1 MVLGPG
7 LISQPAARSGL
18 PSSSGSKP
26 SSANSQKTT
35 RKFHMQQEIK
45 QLSRIT
51 DFLTRD
57 NCYKMLQNYFRLVL
71 LNNGTEDLSSKES
84 QFFFHSSTTKFSLP
98 QNNEITSETV
108 AEASEHTG
116 FSWLGKLPEADLLK
130 ASEESQL
137 LENYTLTL
145 FGP

>member
-57 NCYKMLQNYFRLVL
+57 NYYKMLQNYFRLVL

-84 QFFFHSSTTKFSLP
+84 QFFFT
-98 QNNEITSETV
+98 
-108 AEASEHTG
+108 AA
-116 FSWLGKLPEADLLK
+116 
-130 ASEESQL
+130 
-137 LENYTLTL
+137 
-145 FGP
+145 

>member
-1 MVLGPG
+1 MASRISRNRH
-7 LISQPAARSGL
+7 LIKVEILRKWNTQEPIACPHGTRTRSNISTTARSGL

-45 QLSRIT
+45 KLSRIT

-84 QFFFHSSTTKFSLP
+84 QFFFHNGITKFSLP
-98 QNNEITSETV
+98 QNNEITSV
-108 AEASEHTG
+108 R
-116 FSWLGKLPEADLLK
+116 F
-130 ASEESQL
+130 
-137 LENYTLTL
+137 
-145 FGP
+145 

>member
-1 MVLGPG
+1 MASRISRNRHLIKVEILRKWNTQEPTACPHGTRTHMVLGPG
-7 LISQPAARSGL
+7 LISQLAARSGL

-84 QFFFHSSTTKFSLP
+84 
-98 QNNEITSETV
+98 
-108 AEASEHTG
+108 
-116 FSWLGKLPEADLLK
+116 
-130 ASEESQL
+130 
-137 LENYTLTL
+137 
-145 FGP
+145 

>member
-84 QFFFHSSTTKFSLP
+84 QKKIHSGITKFSLP
-98 QNNEITSETV
+98 QNNEITSV
-108 AEASEHTG
+108 R
-116 FSWLGKLPEADLLK
+116 F
-130 ASEESQL
+130 
-137 LENYTLTL
+137 
-145 FGP
+145 